1 MKSLLRNTL
10 LLGLALGSLLASG
23 CAAPIML
30 GNPEQPYPAATPP
43 VLGEIRH
50 LPTGVQVSAEQMA
63 TIASDARLIYVGETH
78 DNPASH
84 RIELQL
90 LQALAERYPKQAA
103 LGMEMFTPEQQPV
116 LDDWV
121 AGRLSEKEFL
131 KQSRWYQVWNFD
143 YDFYRPLL
151 QLARE
156 KRIPVIGLNASKELV
171 RAVGSDSLTPEQ
183 QQSLPEMDLT
193 DPYQRALSES
203 IFVGHAAGPNGTA
216 GFIRVQTLWDETMA
230 DNIARY
236 LQSEA
241 GANRH
246 MLVVAGGNHI
256 RHGFG
261 IPRRVFRRFPLS
273 YVLVAS
279 REIEIPASKADRLM
293 DVEIP
298 GFPMPAADF
307 MVYTAYE
314 DLGKQEV
321 KLGVMLDDSSGRVVA
336 KGVLPESSAAQAGVK
351 EGDVLLS
358 LDGQPLADS
367 FDLIYEVKQKTAGNR
382 GVLVVE
388 REGERQLLE
397 VLFAAPPAMPHH
409 PPKSK

>member
-1 MKSLLRNTL
+1 MKSLVRTTL
-10 LLGLALGSLLASG
+10 LLGLTFSSLLAGG
-23 CAAPIML
+23 CAAPRML
-30 GNPEQPYPAATPP
+30 GNPEQPYPAATAP
-43 VLGEIRH
+43 VVGEIRH

-63 TIASDARLIYVGETH
+63 AIATDARLIYVGETH

-90 LQALAERYPKQAA
+90 LQALAERYPQRAA

-131 KQSRWYQVWNFD
+131 KQSRWYQVWSFD

-156 KRIPVIGLNASKELV
+156 RRIPVIGLNAPKELV

-183 QQSLPEMDLT
+183 QQSLPQMDLS
-193 DPYQRALSES
+193 DPYQRALSEA
-203 IFVGHAAGPNGTA
+203 IFAGHAAGPKGSA

-261 IPRRVFRRFPLS
+261 IPRRVFRRLPLS

-298 GFPMPAADF
+298 EFPMPAADF
-307 MVYTAYE
+307 LVYTAYE
-314 DLGKQEV
+314 DLGKSEV
-321 KLGVMLDDSSGRVVA
+321 KLGVMLDDSSGRVIA
-336 KGVLPESSAAQAGVK
+336 QGVLPGSSAERAGVQK
-351 EGDVLLS
+351 GDVLLS
-358 LDGQPLADS
+358 LDGQPLADN

-388 REGERQLLE
+388 REGKQMLLE
-397 VLFAAPPAMPHH
+397 VEFEVPAAMPH
-409 PPKSK
+409 PPMKPK

>member
-1 MKSLLRNTL
+1 MKTLLRTTL
-10 LLGLALGSLLASG
+10 LLGLALATLLASG
-23 CAAPIML
+23 CAAPRML
-30 GNPEQPYPAATPP
+30 GNPEDPYPAATAP
-43 VLGEIRH
+43 VVGEIRH

-63 TIASDARLIYVGETH
+63 AIATDARLIYVGETH

-90 LQALAERYPKQAA
+90 LQALAERYPERTA
-103 LGMEMFTPEQQPV
+103 LGMEMFTPEQQPA

-121 AGRLSEKEFL
+121 AGRLSEKDFL

-143 YDFYRPLL
+143 FDFYRPLL

-156 KRIPVIGLNASKELV
+156 KRIPVIGLNAGKELV
-171 RAVGSDSLTPEQ
+171 RAVGSNSLTPEQ
-183 QQSLPEMDLT
+183 QQSLPQLDLT
-193 DPYQRALSES
+193 DPYQRALSEA
-203 IFVGHAAGPNGTA
+203 IFAGHAAGPNGTA

-230 DNIARY
+230 ESIVRY

-261 IPRRVFRRFPLS
+261 IPRRVFRRLPLS

-279 REIEIPASKADRLM
+279 MEIEIPASKADRLM

-298 GFPMPAADF
+298 DFPMPAADF

-314 DLGKQEV
+314 ELAKSEV
-321 KLGVMLDDSSGRVVA
+321 KLGIMLDDSSGKVVA

-358 LDGQPLADS
+358 LDGQPLADN

-388 REGERQLLE
+388 RDGQQQLLE
-397 VLFAAPPAMPHH
+397 VEFEVPPAMPHH

>member
-1 MKSLLRNTL
+1 MKSLLRTTL
-10 LLGLALGSLLASG
+10 LLGLALPTLLASG
-23 CAAPIML
+23 CAAPRML
-30 GNPEQPYPAATPP
+30 GNPEAPYPAATAP
-43 VLGEIRH
+43 VVGEIRH

-63 TIASDARLIYVGETH
+63 AIATDARLIYVGETH

-90 LQALAERYPKQAA
+90 LQALAERYPERAA

-121 AGRLSEKEFL
+121 AGRLSEKDFL

-143 YDFYRPLL
+143 YDYYRPLL

-156 KRIPVIGLNASKELV
+156 KRIPVIGLNAGKELV

-183 QQSLPEMDLT
+183 QQSLPQMDLS
-193 DPYQRALSES
+193 DPYQRALSEA
-203 IFVGHAAGPNGTA
+203 IFAGHAAGPKGSA

-261 IPRRVFRRFPLS
+261 IPRRVFRRLPLS
-273 YVLVAS
+273 HVLVAS

-298 GFPMPAADF
+298 DFPMPPADF
-307 MVYTAYE
+307 LVYTAYE
-314 DLGKQEV
+314 DLGKSEV
-321 KLGVMLDDSSGRVVA
+321 KLGVMLDDSSGRVIA
-336 KGVLPESSAAQAGVK
+336 QGVLPGSSAERAGVQK
-351 EGDVLLS
+351 GDVLLS
-358 LDGQPLADS
+358 LDGQPLADN

-388 REGERQLLE
+388 REGKQMLLE
-397 VLFAAPPAMPHH
+397 VEFEVPAAMPH
-409 PPKSK
+409 PPMKPK

>member
-1 MKSLLRNTL
+1 MKSLLRTIP
-10 LLGLALGSLLASG
+10 LLGLALATLLAGG
-23 CAAPIML
+23 CAAPHML
-30 GNPEQPYPAATPP
+30 GNPEQPYPAATAP
-43 VLGEIRH
+43 VVGEIRH

-63 TIASDARLIYVGETH
+63 AIATDARLIYVGETH

-90 LQALAERYPKQAA
+90 LQALAERYPQRAA

-116 LDDWV
+116 LDAWV
-121 AGRLSEKEFL
+121 AGQLSEKEFL

-151 QLARE
+151 ELARA

-171 RAVGSDSLTPEQ
+171 RAVGSNSLTPEQ
-183 QQSLPEMDLT
+183 QQSLPQLDLS
-193 DPYQRALSES
+193 DPYQRALSEA
-203 IFVGHAAGPNGTA
+203 IFAGHAAGPNGTA

-230 DNIARY
+230 ESIVRY

-261 IPRRVFRRFPLS
+261 IPRRVFRRLPLS

-279 REIEIPASKADRLM
+279 MEIEIPASKADRLM

-298 GFPMPAADF
+298 DFPMPAADF

-314 DLGKQEV
+314 ELAKSEV
-321 KLGVMLDDSSGRVVA
+321 KLGIMLDDSSGKVVA

-358 LDGQPLADS
+358 LDGQPLADN

-388 REGERQLLE
+388 RDGQQQLLE
-397 VLFAAPPAMPHH
+397 VLFAAPPAMPH
-409 PPKSK
+409 PAVKPK

>member
-30 GNPEQPYPAATPP
+30 GNPEQPYPAATAP

-63 TIASDARLIYVGETH
+63 AIATDARLIYVGETH

-90 LQALAERYPKQAA
+90 LQALAERYPQQAA

-156 KRIPVIGLNASKELV
+156 KRIPVIGLNASKTLV

-183 QQSLPEMDLT
+183 QQSLPQMDLS
-193 DPYQRALSES
+193 DPYQRALSEA
-203 IFVGHAAGPNGTA
+203 IFAGHAAGPNGTA

-236 LQSEA
+236 LASET

-261 IPRRVFRRFPLS
+261 IPRRVFRRLPLS

-279 REIEIPASKADRLM
+279 TEIEIPASKADRLM

-298 GFPMPAADF
+298 DFPMPAADF

-321 KLGVMLDDSSGRVVA
+321 KLGVMLDDSSGKVTA
-336 KGVLPESSAAQAGVK
+336 QGVLPGSSAERAGIQK
-351 EGDVLLS
+351 GDLLLS
-358 LDGQPLADS
+358 LDGQPLAEN
-367 FDLIYEVKQKTAGNR
+367 FDLVYEVKQKQPGSR
-382 GVLVVE
+382 GALLIE
-388 REGERQLLE
+388 REGQQQLLE
-397 VLFAAPPAMPHH
+397 VDFEVPPTMTH
-409 PPKSK
+409 PMSKPK

>member
-1 MKSLLRNTL
+1 MKTLLRTTL
-10 LLGLALGSLLASG
+10 LLGLALPTLLASG
-23 CAAPIML
+23 CAAPRML
-30 GNPEQPYPAATPP
+30 GNPEAPYPAATAP
-43 VLGEIRH
+43 VVGEIRH

-63 TIASDARLIYVGETH
+63 AIATDARLIYVGETH

-90 LQALAERYPKQAA
+90 LQALAERYPERAA
-103 LGMEMFTPEQQPV
+103 LGMEMFTPEQQEV
-116 LDDWV
+116 LDAWV

-171 RAVGSDSLTPEQ
+171 RAVGSDNLTPEQ
-183 QQSLPEMDLT
+183 QQSLPQMDLS
-193 DPYQRALSES
+193 DPYQRALSEA
-203 IFVGHAAGPNGTA
+203 IFAGHAAGPKGSA

-261 IPRRVFRRFPLS
+261 IPRRVFRRLPLS

-298 GFPMPAADF
+298 DFPMPPADF
-307 MVYTAYE
+307 LVYTAYE
-314 DLGKQEV
+314 DLGKSEV
-321 KLGVMLDDSSGRVVA
+321 KLGVMLDDSSGRVIA
-336 KGVLPESSAAQAGVK
+336 QGVLPGSSAERAGVQK
-351 EGDVLLS
+351 GDVLLS
-358 LDGQPLADS
+358 LDGQPLADN
-367 FDLIYEVKQKTAGNR
+367 FDLIYEVKQKQAGGR
-382 GVLVVE
+382 GALVVE
-388 REGERQLLE
+388 REGQQQLLE
-397 VLFAAPPAMPHH
+397 VEFEVPAAMPHH
-409 PPKSK
+409 PSKSK